1 MYSLQQCAKNM
12 LKMFVIQHI
21 SIWPNFILIVYIYL
35 GFKRSEHKFNFH
47 HVAMPLMMSQI
58 LKFIDFTK
66 TEKSRYLENK
76 TSFLQ
81 IKKFSDYTS
90 MVTLSQKNSFVAE
103 VTFSHAIKFY
113 KVCHF
118 ADDTNLLCLSNS
130 FNKTVNKPVNA
141 DLKYLSFS
149 FLSGF
154 SPCKAEQPLW
164 GKELLEKETQKKIN
178 AYRKPA

>member
-1 MYSLQQCAKNM
+1 MYSLQQWAKNM

-35 GFKRSEHKFNFH
+35 GFKRSEHKFNFY

-66 TEKSRYLENK
+66 TEKSSYLKNK

-81 IKKFSDYTS
+81 IKKFTDYTS
-90 MVTLSQKNSFVAE
+90 MVTLSQKNSFAAE

-113 KVCHF
+113 KVHHF

-130 FNKTVNKPVNA
+130 ITKTVNKLVNA
-141 DLKYLSFS
+141 DLKYL
-149 FLSGF
+149 FLFYQDSLHPRLN
-154 SPCKAEQPLW
+154 SHYEAQSYWK
-164 GKELLEKETQKKIN
+164 KRHKKKIN
-178 AYRKPA
+178 AHRKSA

>member
-66 TEKSRYLENK
+66 TEKSSYLKNK

-81 IKKFSDYTS
+81 IKKFTDYTS

-113 KVCHF
+113 KVRHF

-130 FNKTVNKPVNA
+130 INKTVNKLVNA

-149 FLSGF
+149 FFIRIHSMQGWT
-154 SPCKAEQPLW
+154 ATMGQRVT
-164 GKELLEKETQKKIN
+164 GKRNTKKD
-178 AYRKPA
+178 